1 MSQFVF
7 CLLAYRNGEVEL
19 ELILRMVA
27 FWIPE
32 LQLVSPA
39 ITWEAP
45 YLSFFLLNRESN
57 WILTLMLTDSA
68 RDDWFL
74 NVFLIWVELYLQDSA
89 NTDIA

>member
-57 WILTLMLTDSA
+57 
-68 RDDWFL
+68 
-74 NVFLIWVELYLQDSA
+74 
-89 NTDIA
+89 